1 MMPASLQD
9 FSMGLLL
16 LLPAASAG
24 DSASIALAAMCA
36 CIVQG
41 FRFRSGFCC
50 RLLLI
55 PLVLLPP
62 LWLNHSVPLLRLR
75 LTHRYCLPLA
85 HTTGSVA
92 YSGSHTGLCRSEGL
106 EVLKVVCYGLALM
119 KRTRAKNDQIAG

>member
-1 MMPASLQD
+1 
-9 FSMGLLL
+9 MGLLL

-75 LTHRYCLPLA
+75 LTHRSLLLTPLVLLPPLA
-85 HTTGSVA
+85 HTRGSVA
-92 YSGSHTGLCRSEGL
+92 RKDLRSDFASASAVVSSSHHWFC
-106 EVLKVVCYGLALM
+106 
-119 KRTRAKNDQIAG
+119 